1 MRANISDAPPTL
13 STSARGATVAGMFR
27 CSTILLN
34 NSTNDPRTLAG
45 SNEPGKIVYIAHRSL
60 GSFCISLL
68 SSSCIRMS
76 SFPSSRSSLY
86 EDLLLEE
93 SLWVFRTAGEIIT
106 SVILQRNTQEDI
118 DGVEARSQRLAALI
132 TWAMT
137 GFSRAIPLDLAS

>member
-1 MRANISDAPPTL
+1 MCANISDAPPTL
-13 STSARGATVAGMFR
+13 STSTRGATVAGMFR
-27 CSTILLN
+27 YSTIL
-34 NSTNDPRTLAG
+34 RTTREPWLART
-45 SNEPGKIVYIAHRSL
+45 SLAIAHRSL

-106 SVILQRNTQEDI
+106 WVILQRNTQEDI

-132 TWAMT
+132 AWAMT
-137 GFSRAIPLDLAS
+137 GFSRAILLDLAS